1 MKRIFGIF
9 CLITLVC
16 SCKLTPPLKYPYPT
30 TVKMSHEDVMTLNY
44 PAKQQVFAEFG
55 TPDKKETFEKSENW
69 FYKLGSTTQTTTLGL
84 VTGRGLVY
92 QNPLNPVLSPINR
105 SIVIEQNQM
114 INSTSNAVMRESYL
128 KFWFTNDSVTKW
140 ETYGVDYSTDVAN
153 PNFNL
158 EDFKRIETERGKI
171 ISRNKKVVASIYISV
186 IVGFVALLVFKN

>member
-1 MKRIFGIF
+1 
-9 CLITLVC
+9 
-16 SCKLTPPLKYPYPT
+16 
-30 TVKMSHEDVMTLNY
+30 MSHAEVMTLNY

-69 FYKLGSTTQTTTLGL
+69 IYKLGSITKTKTLGV

-92 QNPLNPVLSPINR
+92 QNPLNPVLSPVNR
-105 SIVIEQNQM
+105 SIVIDQNQI
-114 INSTSNAVMRESYL
+114 INSTSNAVTHESYL
-128 KFWFTNDSVTKW
+128 KFWFTKDSVTKW

-171 ISRNKKVVASIYISV
+171 ISRNKKVGASIYISV
-186 IVGFVALLVFKN
+186 IVGFVALLVFNN